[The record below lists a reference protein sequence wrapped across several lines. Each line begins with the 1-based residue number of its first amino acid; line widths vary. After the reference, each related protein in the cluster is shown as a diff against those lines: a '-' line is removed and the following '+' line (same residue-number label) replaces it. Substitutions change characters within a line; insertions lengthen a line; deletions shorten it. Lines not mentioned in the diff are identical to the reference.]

1 VRIKIVGGN
10 PVIRAQSLAW
20 QGHGDWRMALG
31 EGVVAAFRAIRWG
44 PCGLVRASLCLAIAL
59 ACGRSVWA
67 DDAPLQIFY
76 RLNPPLIVKQDGRP
90 SGFVYEFM
98 KYVLVDK
105 LKLVKTPDEFTEV
118 PLARGLHSVEFN
130 KSTLFFNV
138 ISSPEREQKFKL
150 IKIPGIFEKTYL
162 YGRRDSNLQF
172 NKIED
177 TVNYNIGFVNG
188 SSSLQF
194 MQKNMGDSLKY
205 EITQN
210 HESNLKKLLSG
221 RVDLIAAPE
230 YNLDYISSDEN
241 TKNQIVK
248 IIFLEKNNFYVVVNK
263 DFEAGLFN
271 KIDQAIIEAST
282 EPIYNDL
289 LIKYKDNIQY

>member
-1 VRIKIVGGN
+1 
-10 PVIRAQSLAW
+10 
-20 QGHGDWRMALG
+20 
-31 EGVVAAFRAIRWG
+31 VAIFSAIRWG
-44 PCGLVRASLCLAIAL
+44 ACGLVKASLCLAIAL
-59 ACGRSVWA
+59 ACGRSAWGDEA
-67 DDAPLQIFY
+67 SLQILY

-105 LKLVKTPDEFTEV
+105 LKLAKTSDEFTEV

-130 KSTLFFNV
+130 KTTLFFNI
-138 ISSPEREQKFKL
+138 ISSPERDQKFKL

-162 YGRRDSNLQF
+162 YGRRESNLQF

-177 TVNYNIGFVNG
+177 VVNYNIGFVNG

-194 MQKNMGDSLKY
+194 MKKNLGDSLIY
-205 EITQN
+205 EITLN

-230 YNLDYISSDEN
+230 YSVDYISGDEVI
-241 TKNQIVK
+241 KNK
-248 IIFLEKNNFYVVVNK
+248 IAKVMFLEKNNFYVVVNK
-263 DFEAGLFN
+263 DFDEGIFS
-271 KIDQAIIEAST
+271 KIEQAIIEAST
-282 EPIYNDL
+282 DPFYSDL
-289 LIKYKDNIQY
+289 LMKYKDDIQY